1 MSWQGTHYYFE
12 RIINGKPVSLYVA
25 KYTSPGLIVIPLS
38 IKYNEYYI
46 IDNTSMIKLN
56 HLGFKKYMMNYVKD
70 CPALVHQLEI
80 EELKFDD
87 LVQIIEKYNLCSK

>member
-1 MSWQGTHYYFE
+1 
-12 RIINGKPVSLYVA
+12 
-25 KYTSPGLIVIPLS
+25 
-38 IKYNEYYI
+38 
-46 IDNTSMIKLN
+46 MIKLN